1 MEMANAAG
9 AAPKVSSGKVY
20 MLTLKA
26 ATAKMLTEIPAEAH
40 AGVGAH
46 GSAAVARE
54 TTPAAR
60 HTRKRAAGGGTPRC
74 TNRRESQ
81 PPRKPPQHANTGG
94 IHTYHAASWSVS
106 RYTSTRYFEVH
117 QNQKK

>member
-26 ATAKMLTEIPAEAH
+26 ATAKMLSEIPAEAH

-46 GSAAVARE
+46 GRAAVARKLRSPPG
-54 TTPAAR
+54 TRGSARPAPERRDRQIAGR
-60 HTRKRAAGGGTPRC
+60 ASRPGSRRSTQIPAESRRTRQPAG
-74 TNRRESQ
+74 
-81 PPRKPPQHANTGG
+81 A
-94 IHTYHAASWSVS
+94 
-106 RYTSTRYFEVH
+106 
-117 QNQKK
+117 